1 MNAKTMYIPS
11 VADVV
16 TAIQA
21 IPKGVVLASE
31 DVKKSIAAAHRA
43 DVCCPAKFKSYWQW
57 SAFAMEHEDGPAL
70 PWWRM
75 TKAGKP
81 YAQMPGGATAHAERI
96 ASERN
101 SL

>member
-16 TAIQA
+16 MAIQA
-21 IPKGVVLASE
+21 IPRGVVLASE
-31 DVKKSIAAAHRA
+31 DVKKSIATAHGA
-43 DVCCPAKFKSYWQW
+43 DICCPAMFKCYWKW
-57 SAFAMEHEDGPAL
+57 SAFAMEFEGGPAL

-81 YAQMPGGATAHAERI
+81 YDQMPGGATAHTERI
-96 ASERN
+96 ASEIN
-101 SL
+101 ST